1 MNWQKL
7 KNSVLSVPAGIEG
20 RINRVI
26 GYLRNPLHLFRF
38 LAILLVL
45 DFVAFMALTRSSYLM
60 MLNPLAF
67 LFSAPAEARDSI
79 ELYFP
84 RSLSLTGI
92 EKIYSEDEAPAK
104 EAGNKTPLDAAGEK
118 PLGDT
123 AVGEETILTRK
134 QVQKPVTN
142 VGGVELT
149 PGEAMARRVLLEL
162 IAGPAGEV
170 ETLKARNLLK
180 DSMFLRSLWTHQGTV
195 FVSTDKTTWE
205 KMTPNERKITEYCIV
220 ESLRKN
226 LGGEK
231 FALLKE

>member
-1 MNWQKL
+1 MAVQ
-7 KNSVLSVPAGIEG
+7 
-20 RINRVI
+20 
-26 GYLRNPLHLFRF
+26 YLRNPLNLFRV
-38 LAILLVL
+38 LVILLAL
-45 DFVAFMALTRSSYLM
+45 DFMTFMSLTRSSYLM

-67 LFSAPAEARDSI
+67 LWTGPAEARNEI

-92 EKIYSEDEAPAK
+92 EKMYPEDEAGVLITK
-104 EAGNKTPLDAAGEK
+104 GSNPLNPTGER
-118 PLGDT
+118 PIEGG
-123 AVGEETILTRK
+123 AIAEETLLTRK
-134 QVQKPVTN
+134 QVQKPPTN
-142 VGGVELT
+142 VGGAELT
-149 PGEAMARRVLLEL
+149 AAEAMARRVLLEL

-180 DSMFLRSLWTHQGTV
+180 EPLFLKSLWTDQGTLYI
-195 FVSTDKTTWE
+195 STDKSAWD
-205 KMTPNERKITEYCIV
+205 KMTPNERKVTEYCIV

>member
-1 MNWQKL
+1 M
-7 KNSVLSVPAGIEG
+7 PRRIEE
-20 RINRVI
+20 RINRVV
-26 GYLRNPLHLFRF
+26 GFLRNPLYLFRF

-67 LFSAPAEARDSI
+67 LFTGPAEARDSI

-92 EKIYSEDEAPAK
+92 EKIYPEDEAPGKDAGAK
-104 EAGNKTPLDAAGEK
+104 PALDSAGEK
-118 PLGDT
+118 PLSDT
-123 AVGEETILTRK
+123 AVGDETILTRK

-142 VGGVELT
+142 VGGVELSAN
-149 PGEAMARRVLLEL
+149 EAMARRVMLEL

-180 DSMFLRSLWTHQGTV
+180 ESMFLRSLWTHQGTIYL
-195 FVSTDKTTWE
+195 STDKATWD